1 MHTYIHNDI
10 LYMLFNINIWL
21 LGEGIE
27 GEIELDYDLD
37 YQISENHVYEPDVN
51 TSHHSEVGEVG
62 VEEIEQNYE
71 CPECGQ
77 NFNTKCDIRIHL
89 GR

>member
-1 MHTYIHNDI
+1 MISYICYLI
-10 LYMLFNINIWL
+10 SIWL

-37 YQISENHVYEPDVN
+37 YQISEHHVYELDVN
-51 TSHHSEVGEVG
+51 TSHHSEVEEVG
-62 VEEIEQNYE
+62 MKEIGKDYK

-77 NFNTKCDIRIHL
+77 NFKTKCDIRIHL